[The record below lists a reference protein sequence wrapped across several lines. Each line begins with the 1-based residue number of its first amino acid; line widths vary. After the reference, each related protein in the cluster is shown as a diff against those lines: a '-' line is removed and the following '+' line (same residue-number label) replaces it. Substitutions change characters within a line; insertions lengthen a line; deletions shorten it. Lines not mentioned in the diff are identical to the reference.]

1 MMTRL
6 VLLAVILFGASA
18 AATAEE
24 VVVLAPNGS
33 REGHWKTDQGYW
45 VRTHYP
51 GSLQKTDEADPGFL
65 TVRLGL
71 VHGGPLHPG
80 PFAVGAK
87 ELEIISQMWLV
98 IREGD
103 AVTLRAKLEREIDLG
118 NEIHYIALVNATAEL
133 VPKMEIEFEERRE
146 SRTRRFR
153 VPVSAFINAP

>member
-1 MMTRL
+1 
-6 VLLAVILFGASA
+6 
-18 AATAEE
+18 
-24 VVVLAPNGS
+24 
-33 REGHWKTDQGYW
+33 
-45 VRTHYP
+45 
-51 GSLQKTDEADPGFL
+51 LQKTDEVDPGFL

-98 IREGD
+98 IREDD

-118 NEIHYIALVNATAEL
+118 NEIHCIALVNATAEL

-153 VPVSAFINAP
+153 VPVSAFINDP